1 MIALNFMPQL
11 IALNEISFSFTLIS
25 FVLHKHNSYSKAFIK
40 AILCA
45 VIVSLFQ
52 FNYVSFAC
60 ICFTLISFVLHK
72 HNSYSKAFIKA
83 ILCAVIVSLFQFN
96 YVSFAC
102 IISYLLKYY
111 GQLASID
118 TTSLLGILV
127 SYLGLD

>member
-11 IALNEISFSFTLIS
+11 IALNEISFS
-25 FVLHKHNSYSKAFIK
+25 
-40 AILCA
+40 
-45 VIVSLFQ
+45 
-52 FNYVSFAC
+52 
-60 ICFTLISFVLHK
+60 FTLISFVLHK